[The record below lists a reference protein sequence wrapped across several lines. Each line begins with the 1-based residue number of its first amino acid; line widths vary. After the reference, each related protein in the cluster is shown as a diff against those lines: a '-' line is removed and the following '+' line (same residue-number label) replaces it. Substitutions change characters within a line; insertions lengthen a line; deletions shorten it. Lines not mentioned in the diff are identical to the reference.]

1 MWCSSRHGH
10 SALALLLALLGRV
23 AWAAA
28 GTDEALLL
36 GVNINGVDRGEVVSA
51 RRLGDG
57 GLAVAAQDLQNW
69 HLKPPAGGAVR
80 IDGRAWVRLADL
92 EGVAWHIDTESQT
105 IMLEAPG
112 ASFAGTALSYGD
124 GEGATP
130 TPSATGGFFN
140 YDLYHQR
147 DGGRN
152 GGGGLFELG
161 AFNRHGSGTAT
172 AVWRSAGGPR
182 RWARLD
188 TTWTMDMP
196 QRMQSLRFGDAIGRA
211 GAWGRAVRFGGL
223 QWGTNFATQPG
234 FIAFPLPTL
243 RGEAALPSTLDVY
256 LDNNRLL
263 QSEVPAGPFDI
274 TNVPV
279 VTGQG
284 ELRLV
289 VRDLLGRQQVITQ
302 PYYTSPQLL
311 RPGLH
316 DFSVEL
322 GAVREDY
329 GIASA
334 RYGRLMAVATDRFG
348 IQAGFTRELRA
359 ELRGDQQ
366 TLGAGGVWLLPALLP
381 ATAAPAG
388 TLSASAAASH
398 GRRGGGRLLALGLD
412 RQARELSFGV
422 RTQYASRD
430 FVQIGQLPGFT
441 PRRTLTASLGLPLG
455 GNAVG
460 VSYVRQSTWQGDQ
473 HRLLSASYSLRLG
486 AATQLGLYALRD
498 YGGASDTS
506 FGVIFTVAMD
516 ARTSLN
522 AEVARQGRQDRRMV
536 QLQRHLPAGSG
547 AGFRLLAGDQRHYLA
562 GGTLQTERA
571 SFTLEAASFAG
582 QAGYRAGVSGG
593 VAAAGGGVFLS
604 RRIEESFA
612 VVKVGEYAGVRV
624 YRDNQEVA
632 RTDANGLA
640 LVTRLRAYQDNP
652 VRIEQADLP
661 LDAEVDT
668 LQLKLAPALRS
679 GVVAA
684 FPVRRSRGAAFRL
697 VDERGVALPPGAA
710 VRVEGDTREFPVG
723 FDGRVFVTGLGK
735 NSRLSGQWNGRR
747 CTVVPPPALG
757 PEPLP
762 DLGTLTCKEGSS

>member
-1 MWCSSRHGH
+1 MWCSIRRRG
-10 SALALLLALLGRV
+10 SAWAVVALIGRA

-28 GTDEALLL
+28 GADEPLLL
-36 GVNINGVDRGEVVSA
+36 AVNINGVDRGEVVSA
-51 RRLGDG
+51 RRLSDG

-69 HLKPPAGGAVR
+69 RLKPPAGGVLR
-80 IDGRAWVRLADL
+80 INGHAWVRLADL
-92 EGVAWHIDTESQT
+92 EGVAWHIDMESQT
-105 IMLEAPG
+105 IMLQAPG
-112 ASFAGTALSYGD
+112 ASFAGTALAYGETD
-124 GEGATP
+124 GVQL
-130 TPSATGGFFN
+130 TPSAAGGFFN

-147 DGGRN
+147 DGGRD

-161 AFNRHGSGTAT
+161 AFNTHGSGTAT
-172 AVWRSAGGPR
+172 AVWRDTGMLR

-188 TTWTMDMP
+188 TTWTMDLP
-196 QRMQSLRFGDAIGRA
+196 QHMQSLRFGDAIGRA

-256 LDNNRLL
+256 LDNTRLL
-263 QSEVPAGPFDI
+263 QSEVPAGPFDV

-284 ELRLV
+284 QLRLV

-316 DFSVEL
+316 DFSVEA

-329 GIASA
+329 GVASG
-334 RYGRLMAVATDRFG
+334 RYGRFMAVATDRLG
-348 IQAGFTRELRA
+348 IDAGFTRELRA
-359 ELRGDQQ
+359 EFLGDQQ
-366 TLGAGGVWLLPALLP
+366 TLGAGGVWLLPGRG
-381 ATAAPAG
+381 APAG

-398 GRRGGGRLLALGLD
+398 GRDGGGRLLALGLD
-412 RQARELSFGV
+412 RQARDLGV
-422 RTQYASRD
+422 GLRTQYASRD

-455 GNAVG
+455 GNALG
-460 VSYVRQSTWQGDQ
+460 VSYVRQSTWQGNE

-486 AATQLGLYALRD
+486 AALQLGLYALRD

-506 FGVIFTVAMD
+506 VGVIVTVAMD

-522 AEVARQGRQDRRMV
+522 AEVARQGRQDRKMV
-536 QLQRHLPAGSG
+536 QLQRNLPAGN
-547 AGFRLLAGDQRHYLA
+547 GFGYRLLAGDHRHYLA
-562 GGTLQTERA
+562 GGALQTDRA

-593 VAAAGGGVFLS
+593 VAVAGGGVFPS

-612 VVKVGEYAGVRV
+612 VVKVGDYAGVRI

-652 VRIEQADLP
+652 VSIEQADLP

-668 LQLKLAPALRS
+668 LRLKLAPALKS
-679 GVVAA
+679 GVVVA

-697 VDERGVALPPGAA
+697 VDDAGVALPPGAV
-710 VRVEGDTREFPVG
+710 VRIEGDAREFPVG

-735 NSRLSGQWNGRR
+735 NSRLSAQWQGRR
-747 CTVVPPPALG
+747 CTVAPPAVDG
-757 PEPLP
+757 TEPLP
-762 DLGTLTCKEGSS
+762 DLGTLTCKGSS